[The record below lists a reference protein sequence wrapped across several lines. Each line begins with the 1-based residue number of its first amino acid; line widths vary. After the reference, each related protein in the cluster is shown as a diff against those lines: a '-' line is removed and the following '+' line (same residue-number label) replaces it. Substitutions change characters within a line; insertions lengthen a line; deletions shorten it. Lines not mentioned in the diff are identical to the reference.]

1 MDGGDSDGQYSPFIN
16 KKIMY
21 KKFLSL
27 LIFVTLIA
35 YLTDY
40 NMSKNA
46 YYLKKGGIFYSQSGK
61 AYLKTGMSRADLIKL
76 DNIKLL
82 NSLTIDFDGEKVKYI
97 WIDTPDIRTSGG
109 IGVGSSIEKLRRYQK
124 VRSIGGTTEA
134 YSPPY
139 SGLIFCSTTQKGL
152 IDTILVCDPSVSNGL
167 YTSSMNSPENQPS
180 TYVKYGSDRSVNMA
194 FDEIVIN
201 LYQKLNMR
209 PSAIQEIILLP
220 SRSEIGEMHALYGG
234 PSGYE
239 ATSFCVN
246 EQGGS
251 VIYNLYQGRIDLCF
265 KGILAHEYGHAWHYR
280 YTGKSE
286 FDPLISEGF
295 AEWVRYYYEG
305 TSFIPRNEKDYLKGL
320 ELFLAVEEISGRE
333 GVFKYLSDHSWKP
346 KNIPSFKKTN

>member
-1 MDGGDSDGQYSPFIN
+1 MMLRTFVYSLIFLTFIN
-16 KKIMY
+16 S
-21 KKFLSL
+21 LSSYGL
-27 LIFVTLIA
+27 
-35 YLTDY
+35 
-40 NMSKNA
+40 SKNA
-46 YYLKKGGIFYSQSGK
+46 YYLKKGGIFYTQSGK

-76 DNIKLL
+76 DNVKLL
-82 NSLTIDFDGEKVKYI
+82 NTLTIDFDGEKVKYI
-97 WIDTPDIRTSGG
+97 WIDTPDIRTSSGL
-109 IGVGSSIEKLRRYQK
+109 GVGSSIEKLRKYQNVK
-124 VRSIGGTTEA
+124 SIGGTTEA

-139 SGLIFCSTTQKGL
+139 SGLIFCSTTHKGL
-152 IDTILVCDPSVSNGL
+152 IDTILVCDSSVSNSF
-167 YTSSMNSPENQPS
+167 YTSSINSPGNQPS

-194 FDEIVIN
+194 FDEIIIN

-251 VIYNLYQGRIDLCF
+251 VIYALYQGRIDEYF

-305 TSFIPRNEKDYLKGL
+305 TSFIPRSEKDYLKGL
-320 ELFLAVEEISGRE
+320 ELFLSVESTRSRE
-333 GVFKYLSDHSWKP
+333 GVFKYLKDHSWKP
-346 KNIPSFKKTN
+346 ANIPPFKK

>member
-1 MDGGDSDGQYSPFIN
+1 MMLRTFVYS
-16 KKIMY
+16 
-21 KKFLSL
+21 
-27 LIFVTLIA
+27 LIFLTFIA
-35 YLTDY
+35 VLTDY
-40 NMSKNA
+40 GVSKNT
-46 YYLKKGGIFYSQSGK
+46 YYLKKGGIFYTQSGK
-61 AYLKTGMSRADLIKL
+61 AYLKTGMARADLIKL

-97 WIDTPDIRTSGG
+97 WIDTPDIRTSSGL
-109 IGVGSSIEKLRRYQK
+109 GVGSSIGKLRKYQK
-124 VRSIGGTTEA
+124 VKSIGGTTEA

-139 SGLIFCSTTQKGL
+139 SGLIFCSTTQNGL
-152 IDTILVCDPSVSNGL
+152 IDTILVCDPSVSNSL
-167 YTSSMNSPENQPS
+167 YTSSINSPENQPS
-180 TYVKYGSDRSVNMA
+180 TYVKYGTDRSVNMA
-194 FDEIVIN
+194 FDEIIMAV
-201 LYQKLNMR
+201 YQKLKLR

-234 PSGYE
+234 NTGYE

-251 VIYNLYQGRIDLCF
+251 VIYALYQGRTDLCF

-305 TSFIPRNEKDYLKGL
+305 TSFIPRSEKDYLKGL
-320 ELFLAVEEISGRE
+320 ELFLAVEATQGRE
-333 GVFKYLSDHSWKP
+333 GVFKYLKDHSWKP
-346 KNIPSFKKTN
+346 ANIPPFKK